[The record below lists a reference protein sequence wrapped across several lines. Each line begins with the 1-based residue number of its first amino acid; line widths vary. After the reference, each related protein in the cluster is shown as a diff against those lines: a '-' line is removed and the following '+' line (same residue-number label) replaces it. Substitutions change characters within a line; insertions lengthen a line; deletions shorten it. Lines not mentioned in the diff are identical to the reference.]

1 MENENKVCKC
11 NMKNKSRKHIESVVE
26 KWRDIWERGRMLHDS
41 QSGENLWRLRKI
53 HMTAQIIMKAAAT
66 ANRKLVDEL
75 VRARGVVEAEKR
87 KNLGFLTVIALTT
100 A

>member
-1 MENENKVCKC
+1 
-11 NMKNKSRKHIESVVE
+11 
-26 KWRDIWERGRMLHDS
+26 
-41 QSGENLWRLRKI
+41 
-53 HMTAQIIMKAAAT
+53 MTAQIIMKAAAT

>member
-26 KWRDIWERGRMLHDS
+26 KWRGIGERGRMLHDS

-53 HMTAQIIMKAAAT
+53 HMTAHIIMKAAAT

-75 VRARGVVEAEKR
+75 VRARGWLKQKREKT
-87 KNLGFLTVIALTT
+87 TVIALTT